1 MSIIHFGSMTAAGAG
16 SAISE
21 LNPSFL
27 STGLDAQ
34 GSSSPWAAGAQIILY
49 GDTNVASEGTWYTD
63 ESGIGSNTGTWLDDT
78 SETGKWMVRFVKAS
92 DYGGPSNDLNL
103 YYNSSVAPAGWGP
116 GNGQSNWVALGS
128 SWGYVGQ
135 PVDTQLDFGAGWS
148 YGTSGMGLFAD
159 NPGFGSGL
167 EFAKGATGL
176 IESFDSADV
185 TTGTNRITITGH
197 GYNQGDQVIYTV
209 AGGGSAPN
217 PLVTN
222 GFYTVIYVDANT
234 IQLATYLINAGITP
248 TPINI
253 TTAGSGTGH
262 TLQRIEADA
271 IVSFVL
277 EAND

>member
-1 MSIIHFGSMTAAGAG
+1 MTAAGGG
-16 SAISE
+16 SAIAE

-34 GSSSPWAAGAQIILY
+34 GSSSPWSASAQIILY
-49 GDTNVASEGTWYTD
+49 GDTNVASEGTWYTN
-63 ESGIGSNTGTWLDDT
+63 ESLIGSNTGTWLDDT
-78 SETGKWMVRFVKAS
+78 SETGKWMVRFVGAS
-92 DYGGPSNDLNL
+92 SYGGESGSPLTL
-103 YYNSSVAPAGWGP
+103 YYNTGTPPTDWVA
-116 GNGQSNWVALGS
+116 GQSDWVALGS

-135 PVDTQLDFGAGWS
+135 TVNTTLSWGVGWS
-148 YGTSGMGLFAD
+148 YGGSGQGLFAD
-159 NPGFGSGL
+159 GAGGM

-176 IESFDSADV
+176 VESFDSADV

-209 AGGGSAPN
+209 PGGGSAPS
-217 PLVTN
+217 PLVNN
-222 GFYTVIYVDANT
+222 GFYTVIYTDANT
-234 IQLATYLINAGITP
+234 IQLATYIINADSTES
-248 TPINI
+248 PINI

-271 IVSFVL
+271 SVSFVL

>member
-1 MSIIHFGSMTAAGAG
+1 MSIIHVDTTSSAGAG

-21 LNPSFL
+21 LNPTFL

-34 GSSSPWAAGAQIILY
+34 GSSSPWSASAQIILY
-49 GDTNVASEGTWYTD
+49 GDTNDGFEGTFYED
-63 ESGIGSNTGTWLDDT
+63 ESLIGSNTGTWLDDT

-92 DYGGPSNDLNL
+92 DYGSPSNDLNL

-135 PVDTQLDFGAGWS
+135 PVDTQLNFGAGWT
-148 YGTSGMGLFAD
+148 YGGSGDGLFAD
-159 NPGFGSGL
+159 SPGFGSGL

-176 IESFDSADV
+176 LESFDSSDV
-185 TTGTNRITITGH
+185 NTGSDNITITGH

-209 AGGGSAPN
+209 AGGGSAPS

-234 IQLATYLINAGITP
+234 IQLATYLINAGTTP
-248 TPINI
+248 TQINI
-253 TTAGSGTGH
+253 TTAGTGTGH
-262 TLQRIEADA
+262 TLRRIEAGA

-277 EAND
+277 EATD